1 MKKDFLANLLMAF
14 AIVAQGQIPNGF
26 YNAASGLSC
35 QNLKTVLKI
44 LLIPMLHNFP
54 ILPVFGMHINILI

>member
-1 MKKDFLANLLMAF
+1 MKKTFLANLLMAF

-35 QNLKTVLKI
+35 QNLKTVLKKS
-44 LLIPMLHNFP
+44 
-54 ILPVFGMHINILI
+54 VEK